1 MVAVAT
7 AIVITGALFRT
18 IGPRRTRFIAQILAA
33 VVGAAFAI
41 GVQFAAILS
50 YGTMAMPRLAVL
62 AGFVP
67 GGDSVLLWPARAI
80 LGEPT
85 ALAALLGIGIA
96 ALAAAIGMF
105 APRFGRLALA
115 AAGSSY
121 SAKRHRRRPSH
132 FHRSSAAQALR
143 RKEWTL
149 LLRDPWLMSQTLM
162 QLLYLL
168 PAAFL
173 LWRNF
178 YGGGDVSA
186 LLVPILIVTAGQLG
200 GGLAWLAV
208 SGEDAPDLIASA
220 PVPTAHVLRA
230 KTEAVLGG
238 IAVVLGPFVV
248 MLASPHPFPRLSRS
262 SASSSRRVRPR
273 QFSIGSV
280 PRRGAAFSGGAR
292 PRRALPPSPR
302 RCHRP
307 VGPAQ
312 ERLRRRE
319 PGSRLFPALSCLRS
333 SPAPGW
339 SAQPGVSGDDRWV
352 HALAPGSHGPS
363 ACSVV

>member
-1 MVAVAT
+1 
-7 AIVITGALFRT
+7 
-18 IGPRRTRFIAQILAA
+18 
-33 VVGAAFAI
+33 
-41 GVQFAAILS
+41 
-50 YGTMAMPRLAVL
+50 
-62 AGFVP
+62 
-67 GGDSVLLWPARAI
+67 LWPARAI

-248 MLASPHPFPRLSRS
+248 MLAVAAPFPAVVSVVGVVIAAGSATAIQYWFRTQARRS
-262 SASSSRRVRPR
+262 IFRRRQTSSRVAT
-273 QFSIGSV
+273 I
-280 PRRGAAFSGGAR
+280 A
-292 PRRALPPSPR
+292 
-302 RCHRP
+302 
-307 VGPAQ
+307 
-312 ERLRRRE
+312 E
-319 PGSRLFPALSCLRS
+319 ALSSTGWAGTGALAATGTWLAVVPGVVMLAIVAGAWMV
-333 SPAPGW
+333 SPAR
-339 SAQPGVSGDDRWV
+339 S
-352 HALAPGSHGPS
+352 
-363 ACSVV
+363 